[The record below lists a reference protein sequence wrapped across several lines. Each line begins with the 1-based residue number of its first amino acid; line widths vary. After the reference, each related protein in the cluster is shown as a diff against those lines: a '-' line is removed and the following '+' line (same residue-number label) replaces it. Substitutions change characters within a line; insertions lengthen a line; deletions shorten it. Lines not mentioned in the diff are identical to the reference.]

1 MFDPFLSRRI
11 FLKERDKKM
20 KAIWLSALFSS
31 EELVKNIISHFKTY
45 GLEVRG
51 HFWEDDLEKVAWAK
65 ARDELI
71 KPDLLLWLILATQE
85 NLQTP
90 SIRYGLSL
98 LSLTVQA
105 QKGISFPI
113 VILYTEGEKPS
124 PEALPTP
131 LKGVDF
137 LSLSDPGM
145 AAKLVVKVNTP
156 LKPISS
162 DYRIDTY
169 GNPQIGQWIE
179 VGPSTESWSGVM
191 FGVSGGEITFHAVG
205 PKGSLPSQSV
215 LNYPMRGLKLSL
227 GEREFIAWA
236 TQNPISPETSYFVK
250 IEGFPETILFGP
262 YSSGE
267 EAELFMIQLK

>member
-1 MFDPFLSRRI
+1 
-11 FLKERDKKM
+11 M

-31 EELVKNIISHFKTY
+31 EELVKDIISHFRTY

-51 HFWEDDLEKVAWAK
+51 HFWEDDLEKMAWAK
-65 ARDELI
+65 PRDELI

-85 NLQTP
+85 NLQSP

-113 VILYTEGEKPS
+113 IILYTEGEKPDS
-124 PEALPTP
+124 ETFPTP
-131 LKGVDF
+131 LKGVDC
-137 LSLSDPGM
+137 LSLSDPGL
-145 AAKLVVKVNTP
+145 AAKIVVKVNTP
-156 LKPISS
+156 LKSIPS

-179 VGPSTESWSGVM
+179 VGPSAESWSGAM

-236 TQNPISPETSYFVK
+236 AQNPISPETSYFVK
-250 IEGFPETILFGP
+250 IEGFPEAILFGP
-262 YSSGE
+262 YASGE
-267 EAELFMIQLK
+267 EAELFLMHLK

>member
-1 MFDPFLSRRI
+1 
-11 FLKERDKKM
+11 M

-179 VGPSTESWSGVM
+179 VGPSTESWAGVI

-250 IEGFPETILFGP
+250 IEGFPGTILFGP